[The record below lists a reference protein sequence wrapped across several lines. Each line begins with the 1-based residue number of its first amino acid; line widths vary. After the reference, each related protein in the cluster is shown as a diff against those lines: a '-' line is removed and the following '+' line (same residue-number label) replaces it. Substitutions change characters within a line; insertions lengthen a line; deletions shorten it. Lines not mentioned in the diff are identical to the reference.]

1 MEKAEK
7 EAQEARQ
14 AVKTQQQAVDQAQN
28 ELNLVQA
35 SQEEKQKNYDYA
47 FAKVKA
53 LGGNTSA
60 TAESAATHQT
70 QAEAALAQAKAEKI
84 AAENEVNQKQ
94 TLLNQAQVESDAADE
109 NVKAKE
115 NALEKAEQALEE
127 QEAELS
133 VLQRELAAQTEDAAA
148 AQIEV
153 DKKQAAYD
161 EIKAMIM
168 QLLRALADYN
178 QKQQE
183 EVTAKTEYKNAQNI
197 VNTLEAALADAKD
210 TQAEAQSKEERAKAL
225 SYDAAFL
232 NQITD
237 PDFTYLN
244 DEISKVKD
252 AQSREALLQKAYDA
266 AKQKAAESEE
276 AYGQAKLENVR
287 TLAELAVA
295 QTTYDKYLAEQK
307 AQEAAAQA
315 KADEESRKETE
326 KIRQVFEQKDAA
338 DKYDNSKIS
347 QKAMSVKTGDKANA
361 GGMLAVAGVAG
372 MIAALAQKIKR
383 REQD

>member
-1 MEKAEK
+1 MCPYLMPWNRKTK
-7 EAQEARQ
+7 QNRHWKNRRQ
-14 AVKTQQQAVDQAQN
+14 N
-28 ELNLVQA
+28 CLC
-35 SQEEKQKNYDYA
+35 YR
-47 FAKVKA
+47 
-53 LGGNTSA
+53 
-60 TAESAATHQT
+60 ESWQH
-70 QAEAALAQAKAEKI
+70 
-84 AAENEVNQKQ
+84 
-94 TLLNQAQVESDAADE
+94 
-109 NVKAKE
+109 
-115 NALEKAEQALEE
+115 
-127 QEAELS
+127 
-133 VLQRELAAQTEDAAA
+133 RPEDAAA

-168 QLLRALADYN
+168 QLHFNAQADYN

-266 AKQKAAESEE
+266 AKAES
-276 AYGQAKLENVR
+276 
-287 TLAELAVA
+287 
-295 QTTYDKYLAEQK
+295 
-307 AQEAAAQA
+307 
-315 KADEESRKETE
+315 
-326 KIRQVFEQKDAA
+326 
-338 DKYDNSKIS
+338 
-347 QKAMSVKTGDKANA
+347 
-361 GGMLAVAGVAG
+361 GG
-372 MIAALAQKIKR
+372 K
-383 REQD
+383 